1 MNCKVRRGAG
11 KRLIIVHIIRSIAH
25 VSSWVVPGL
34 EPNKPPDGAGAGVDP
49 NKPPDGAGAAA
60 VGRSRSL

>member
-1 MNCKVRRGAG
+1 M
-11 KRLIIVHIIRSIAH
+11 RLIIVHIIRSIAH

-60 VGRSRSL
+60 VGQSRSL